1 MRKSDGTVAAWI
13 GATSREFTDEDA
25 VACTLP
31 FPIYLYGNHNEARP
45 AIGREHFLGNSK
57 TARLDRKHVLKV
69 TDTSAAARGC
79 ASVMANTDLVSY
91 FEGLRVSGGYG
102 RTIARSDIVPSGCY
116 QGIVGKVWLLWQSR
130 EYDRIPIGERDF
142 ADTETTR

>member
-45 AIGREHFLGNSK
+45 AM
-57 TARLDRKHVLKV
+57 A
-69 TDTSAAARGC
+69 
-79 ASVMANTDLVSY
+79 ANTFS
-91 FEGLRVSGGYG
+91 EIRRLRAW
-102 RTIARSDIVPSGCY
+102 IASMS
-116 QGIVGKVWLLWQSR
+116 
-130 EYDRIPIGERDF
+130 
-142 ADTETTR
+142 